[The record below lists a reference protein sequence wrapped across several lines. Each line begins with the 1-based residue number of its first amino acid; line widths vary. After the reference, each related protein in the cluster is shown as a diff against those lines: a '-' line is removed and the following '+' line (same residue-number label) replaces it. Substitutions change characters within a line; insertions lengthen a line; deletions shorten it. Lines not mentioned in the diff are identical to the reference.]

1 MDLAVIFL
9 RFTDLWFES
18 DKLREMCYLQDKR
31 ISYKSVND
39 VPPVIKIMHQESV
52 LVRIQQL

>member
-1 MDLAVIFL
+1 MLQFL

-52 LVRIQQL
+52 LVIM